1 LGGFTSLP
9 NPSFLHPIIILFIT
23 NRLTALGPSVRIFLI
38 LILPNAIIPSG
49 EKMRLKDKKAIVTGA
64 GQGIGRSIA
73 LKLAQEGANIVI
85 AEVNPDTGTQ
95 TAREVEALGR
105 RGLFIAVDVANQKQ
119 VQTMVDQVLRA
130 WRGIDILVNNAGLDR
145 PSTLLKVKEE
155 DWETVLGVHLKG
167 TLNCIQAVAPN
178 MIENGYGKIINT
190 SSVWGK
196 SGAVSEI
203 CYSSA
208 KAGIIGL
215 TKSVA
220 RELGRYQINV
230 NVVLPGF
237 ILTPTVSKMA
247 EKYRNMIIENTPLKR
262 GGQPEEVA
270 NVVAFLA
277 SDEASFMTGAMV
289 EVSGGWNM

>member
-1 LGGFTSLP
+1 
-9 NPSFLHPIIILFIT
+9 LFIT